1 MYWDKMIKITIDNS
15 LIKELSNFKGFDID
29 MIMEK
34 YLHESA
40 IKNFD
45 TMRRFFDECH
55 EFIHNEH

>member
-1 MYWDKMIKITIDNS
+1 MIKITLDTS

-29 MIMEK
+29 RIMEK

-45 TMRRFFDECH
+45 TMRRFFDEYP
-55 EFIHNEH
+55 EFIHNDH

>member
-1 MYWDKMIKITIDNS
+1 MIKITIDNS

>member
-1 MYWDKMIKITIDNS
+1 MYWDKMIKITLDTS

-29 MIMEK
+29 RIMEK

-45 TMRRFFDECH
+45 TMRRFFDEYP
-55 EFIHNEH
+55 EFIHNDH